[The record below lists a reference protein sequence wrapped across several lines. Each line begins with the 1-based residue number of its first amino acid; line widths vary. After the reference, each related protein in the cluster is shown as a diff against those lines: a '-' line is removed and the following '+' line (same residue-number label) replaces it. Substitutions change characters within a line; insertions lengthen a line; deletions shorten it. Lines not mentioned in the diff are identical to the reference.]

1 MSTSPVT
8 IANLTT
14 TQMAEQVLD
23 QVINAGASGDLIVD
37 EGETLSLKARDG
49 ELEEYK
55 VSSSRVFGLRV
66 IKNGHVGTA
75 YSEAVDADAL
85 SSMVT
90 QALNNAS
97 FGKVES
103 HENILP
109 NSDHLKTDDELLY
122 PQEQASVEQKIQLA
136 LEIESTLTAKD
147 KVKNVPYNGV
157 QDITSQ
163 RHIFSSAG
171 LNALT
176 RSRMCAS
183 YAYALVEDGEKNVMQ
198 GTSQVS
204 RLFSGLS
211 ASSIIDKT
219 YEKCIGL
226 LDGKPV
232 PSKHY
237 DVIFDQEC
245 QVSVFAVFAMMFSG
259 KAAKDGIN
267 PMRDKIGSVIA
278 DSRLSIY
285 DEPLNVDGFGYHLF
299 DAEGTA
305 TKKSGLVV
313 DGCLQTLV
321 HNSATASYFDTET
334 TGHASR
340 GPRSTLGV
348 GLHQVEIAKGAED
361 LATLQSGEYLE
372 ITDLSGLHSG
382 ANAISGNFSFGAS
395 GYLCRDGERIQAV
408 RSITVAGNFYEMLN
422 KISMIGNEQY
432 WNEGR
437 SALMPGIRFFDVA
450 VSG

>member
-1 MSTSPVT
+1 MSTSMMNT
-8 IANLTT
+8 A
-14 TQMAEQVLD
+14 QMAEQVLD
-23 QVINAGASGDLIVD
+23 QVMSAGATGDLIID

-49 ELEEYK
+49 GLEEYK
-55 VSSSRVFGLRV
+55 VSSSRIFGLRV
-66 IKNGHVGTA
+66 IKDGHIGTA

-85 SSMVT
+85 SSMVG

-97 FGKVES
+97 FGKVEA

-109 NSDHLKTDDELLY
+109 YSDHLKTDDALLC
-122 PQEQASVEQKIQLA
+122 PQEQVSIEQKIEMA
-136 LEIESTLTAKD
+136 LEIERELTAKD

-163 RHIFSSAG
+163 RQIFSSAG

-183 YAYALVEDGEKNVMQ
+183 YAYALAEDGEKNVMQ

-204 RLFSGLS
+204 RLFSGLN
-211 ASSIIDKT
+211 ASTVIDKT

-237 DVIFDQEC
+237 DVIFDKEC
-245 QVSVFAVFAMMFSG
+245 QASAFAVFAMMFSG

-278 DSRLSIY
+278 DSRLTIY
-285 DEPLNVDGFGYHLF
+285 DHPLNVDGFGYHLF

-305 TKKSGLVV
+305 TEKSELVV
-313 DGCLQTLV
+313 EGCLQTLI
-321 HNSATASYFDTET
+321 HNSATASYFDTGT

-348 GLHQVEIAKGAED
+348 NLHQVEIAKGSED
-361 LATLQSGEYLE
+361 LSTLHSDEYLE
-372 ITDLSGLHSG
+372 LTDLTGLHSG

-395 GYLCRDGERIQAV
+395 GYLCKDGERIQAV
-408 RSITVAGNFYEMLN
+408 RGITVAGNFYEMLN
-422 KISMIGNEQY
+422 KISMIGNQQN

-437 SALMPGIRFFDVA
+437 SVLMPSIRFSDVA
-450 VSG
+450 ISG